1 MLNEIELGQL
11 VDTAYGSYREAGSGL
26 KYFPALMKKIIS
38 NKAWEKRVKQGK
50 VIELSS
56 LRDLITKAPI
66 EGWGEDPAKIEALI
80 RDDVEAL
87 AMWREGMTEEPG
99 NPTGSNQY
107 QEKESGISNNITI
120 STPDRGTSR
129 SYTVARLKQQAP
141 ELFEKV
147 VSGELSAN
155 AAAIQAGFRKVKTP
169 LDNLEYWWRKASEV
183 ERAEFLLKVD
193 GNP

>member
-1 MLNEIELGQL
+1 MINEIEKGQL
-11 VDTAYGSYREAGSGL
+11 VSTTIQCFQRADGSLKNFPGL
-26 KYFPALMKKIIS
+26 LKKIIS
-38 NKAWEKRVKQGK
+38 EKAWERRVHNGR

-56 LRDLITKAPI
+56 LRELIELKPVD
-66 EGWGEDPAKIEALI
+66 GWGQDPAKIEAVI

-87 AMWREGMTEEPG
+87 AMWREEMTEEPG

-107 QEKESGISNNITI
+107 QEKESGISNNVTI
-120 STPDRGTSR
+120 STPDRGNSR

>member
-1 MLNEIELGQL
+1 MINEIEKGQL
-11 VDTAYGSYREAGSGL
+11 VSTTIQCFQRADGSLKNFPGL
-26 KYFPALMKKIIS
+26 LKKIIS
-38 NKAWEKRVKQGK
+38 EKAWERRVHNGR

-56 LRDLITKAPI
+56 LRELIESKPVD
-66 EGWGEDPAKIEALI
+66 GWGQDPAKIEAVI

-87 AMWREGMTEEPG
+87 AMWREEMTEEPG
-99 NPTGSNQY
+99 GDRQSKEHKSN
-107 QEKESGISNNITI
+107 SDNITNAFT
-120 STPDRGTSR
+120 SDDRGTSR

-169 LDNLEYWWRKASEV
+169 LENLEYWWRKASEV

>member
-1 MLNEIELGQL
+1 MINEIEKGQL
-11 VDTAYGSYREAGSGL
+11 VSTTIQCFQRADGSLKNFPGL
-26 KYFPALMKKIIS
+26 LKKIIS
-38 NKAWEKRVKQGK
+38 EKAWERRVHNGR

-56 LRDLITKAPI
+56 LRELIESKPVD
-66 EGWGEDPAKIEALI
+66 GWGQDPAKIEAVI
-80 RDDVEAL
+80 RDDAEAL
-87 AMWREGMTEEPG
+87 AMWHLEMTPERG
-99 NPTGSNQY
+99 GDHGNQY
-107 QEKESGISNNITI
+107 TGGKSNNITLA
-120 STPDRGTSR
+120 TPDRGTSR

-169 LDNLEYWWRKASEV
+169 LENLEYWWRKASEV

>member
-1 MLNEIELGQL
+1 MINEIEKGQL
-11 VDTAYGSYREAGSGL
+11 VSTTIQCFQRADGSLKNFPGL
-26 KYFPALMKKIIS
+26 LKKIIS
-38 NKAWEKRVKQGK
+38 EKAWERRVHNGR

-56 LRDLITKAPI
+56 LRELIESKPVD
-66 EGWGEDPAKIEALI
+66 GWGQDPAKIEAVI

-87 AMWREGMTEEPG
+87 AMWREEMTEEPG
-99 NPTGSNQY
+99 GDGSNRY
-107 QEKESGISNNITI
+107 EIKNPRNNDNIIISK
-120 STPDRGTSR
+120 PEQGTSR

-169 LDNLEYWWRKASEV
+169 LENLEYWWRKASEV

>member
-1 MLNEIELGQL
+1 MINEIEKGQL
-11 VDTAYGSYREAGSGL
+11 VSTTIQCFQRADGSLKNFPGL
-26 KYFPALMKKIIS
+26 LKKIIS
-38 NKAWEKRVKQGK
+38 EKAWERRVHNGR

-56 LRDLITKAPI
+56 LRELIESKPVD
-66 EGWGEDPAKIEALI
+66 GWGQDPAKIEAVI

-87 AMWREGMTEEPG
+87 AMWREAMTEEPG
-99 NPTGSNQY
+99 GDRQSKEHKSNTDNV
-107 QEKESGISNNITI
+107 SNAFTCDNH
-120 STPDRGTSR
+120 GNSR

-169 LDNLEYWWRKASEV
+169 LENLEYWWRKASEV

>member
-1 MLNEIELGQL
+1 MINEIEKGQL
-11 VDTAYGSYREAGSGL
+11 VSTTIQCFQRADGSLKNFPGL
-26 KYFPALMKKIIS
+26 LKKIIS
-38 NKAWEKRVKQGK
+38 EKAWERRVHNGR

-56 LRDLITKAPI
+56 LRELIELKPVD
-66 EGWGEDPAKIEALI
+66 GWGQDPAKIEAVI

-87 AMWREGMTEEPG
+87 IMWREAMQHQGKRTDLD
-99 NPTGSNQY
+99 NFN
-107 QEKESGISNNITI
+107 NNII
-120 STPDRGTSR
+120 EVKNSVQGTSR

>member
-1 MLNEIELGQL
+1 MINEIEKGQL
-11 VDTAYGSYREAGSGL
+11 VSTTIQCFQRADGSLKNFPGL
-26 KYFPALMKKIIS
+26 LKKIIS
-38 NKAWEKRVKQGK
+38 EKAWERRVHNGR

-56 LRDLITKAPI
+56 LRELIESKPVD
-66 EGWGEDPAKIEALI
+66 GWGQDPAKIEAVI
-80 RDDVEAL
+80 RDDAEAL
-87 AMWREGMTEEPG
+87 AMWHLEMTPEHG
-99 NPTGSNQY
+99 GDHGNQY
-107 QEKESGISNNITI
+107 TGGKSNNITLA
-120 STPDRGTSR
+120 TPDRGTSR

-169 LDNLEYWWRKASEV
+169 LENLEYWWRKASEV

>member
-87 AMWREGMTEEPG
+87 AMWREEMTEEPG
-99 NPTGSNQY
+99 GDRQSKEHKSN
-107 QEKESGISNNITI
+107 SDNITNAFT
-120 STPDRGTSR
+120 SDDRGTSR

>member
-87 AMWREGMTEEPG
+87 AMWREAMLGEAGRPATGEYVDNVNELSTIERSAG
-99 NPTGSNQY
+99 N
-107 QEKESGISNNITI
+107 
-120 STPDRGTSR
+120 SR